1 MLGLFFEEILYIF
14 RPLRE
19 KMASR
24 KTEVRGLVGRPM
36 LSPEYD
42 LFLCLRWG
50 GWNFLVGLLGL
61 VLTQIP
67 ARKKINVLFQ
77 ACHGRVDR
85 EIRAIFTQAC
95 TNVTRLRV

>member
-19 KMASR
+19 KMAPR

-36 LSPEYD
+36 LSPEYA
-42 LFLCLRWG
+42 LFLRLRWG

-61 VLTQIP
+61 VLPQIL
-67 ARKKINVLFQ
+67 AKTTASCYK
-77 ACHGRVDR
+77 
-85 EIRAIFTQAC
+85 RAI
-95 TNVTRLRV
+95 VESIVK